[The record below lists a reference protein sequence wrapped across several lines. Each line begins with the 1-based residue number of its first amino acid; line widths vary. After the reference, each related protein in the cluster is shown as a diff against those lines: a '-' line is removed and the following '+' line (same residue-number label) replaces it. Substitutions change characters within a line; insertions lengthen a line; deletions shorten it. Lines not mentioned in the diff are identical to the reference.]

1 MTGEGSTD
9 MMLTPWAHSVS
20 TLSLCVRCRVAYTPA
35 AFCAPCLQEADADVS
50 EKRALLFPRE
60 DVFAS

>member
-1 MTGEGSTD
+1 MTGEGATD

-20 TLSLCVRCRVAYTPA
+20 TLSLCARCRNSYTAA
-35 AFCAPCLQEADADVS
+35 AFCVPCLREADADLS

-60 DVFAS
+60 DVFAT